1 MPPLPIIAID
11 GPSAGGKGTI
21 AKGIARVLNFA
32 HLETGLLYRWV
43 GKAWL
48 ERRDNSDDLETAAV
62 IAQELA
68 DRFDLMLLNDPAL
81 RSNEVAEAASVIS
94 AHPPVRKALLELQRD
109 FAVNPPGAAWGAIL
123 DGRDIGSVVCPDAP
137 IKLFVTASPEIRA
150 ERRTKELQNLGLAAT
165 YEQVLAEVAARDERD
180 RTRATAPLQT
190 TAGSVEIDTS
200 NLSAQE
206 SIDVALG
213 IIRRTRLLPDE

>member
-1 MPPLPIIAID
+1 MNVLPIIAID
-11 GPSAGGKGTI
+11 GPSASGKGL
-21 AKGIARVLNFA
+21 IARGVAAALNFA

-48 ERRDNSDDLETAAV
+48 ARRTGHNDLDTAAA

-68 DRFDLMLLNDPAL
+68 DGFDLVLLDDPGL
-81 RSNEVAEAASVIS
+81 RSNDVAEAASITS

-109 FAVNPPGAAWGAIL
+109 FAANPPAPAKGAIL
-123 DGRDIGSVVCPDAP
+123 DGRDIGTIVCPEAP
-137 IKLFVTASPEIRA
+137 IKLFVTASPAIRA
-150 ERRTKELQNLGLAAT
+150 QRRTKELQSMGLAAT
-165 YEQVLAEVAARDERD
+165 YEQVLAEVAARDDRD

-190 TAGSVEIDTS
+190 TAGSIEIDTS

-206 SIDVALG
+206 SIDAALG
-213 IIRRTRLLPDE
+213 IIRCTLSHI